1 MSRSQ
6 RPTQPTRPADSPDTA
21 KRTPRRS
28 AVRSRYRPPFPAP
41 ILRLP
46 AGRFRPRHCP
56 NLDCR
61 FYEPHADWR
70 YSRWGVY
77 HAPSCRQPIPR
88 FQCRHCR
95 RTFTA
100 RTFAATYW
108 LHRFDLFTLIAQAAV
123 AGSGVRP
130 IARTFGVSHA
140 TVARHLTRAGR
151 QSLVFHRQMVEK
163 APRSEPVVIDG
174 FETFEYSQYFPCHYN
189 LAVGHESWFLYHFTD
204 SPLRRKG
211 SMTPAQKKRRVE
223 LEARL
228 GRPDPKAVEN
238 GIFELLQVML
248 ATKLPGSG
256 LGAQEDAAAP
266 LPICTFYSDD
276 HPAYGRAVRRLDQTG
291 RGPVPLSL
299 PPGGPATGTEETW
312 SSAARPRLQ
321 HRTTP
326 STAPRTRANDL
337 FPVNLA
343 DLLLRHSGAD
353 HRRETIAYD
362 KRRQG
367 GLERLAIFTVWRNAI
382 KWRRE
387 NHPGETAAMK
397 AGMATRRLRWAE
409 VFACRRFPR
418 EHELPGSWW
427 NYYWRRV
434 KTAALGD
441 RQTENNARFA
451 F

>member
-1 MSRSQ
+1 
-6 RPTQPTRPADSPDTA
+6 
-21 KRTPRRS
+21 
-28 AVRSRYRPPFPAP
+28 
-41 ILRLP
+41 
-46 AGRFRPRHCP
+46 
-56 NLDCR
+56 
-61 FYEPHADWR
+61 
-70 YSRWGVY
+70 
-77 HAPSCRQPIPR
+77 
-88 FQCRHCR
+88 
-95 RTFTA
+95 
-100 RTFAATYW
+100 
-108 LHRFDLFTLIAQAAV
+108 
-123 AGSGVRP
+123 
-130 IARTFGVSHA
+130 
-140 TVARHLTRAGR
+140 
-151 QSLVFHRQMVEK
+151 
-163 APRSEPVVIDG
+163 
-174 FETFEYSQYFPCHYN
+174 
-189 LAVGHESWFLYHFTD
+189 
-204 SPLRRKG
+204 
-211 SMTPAQKKRRVE
+211 MTPVQKKRRVE

-248 ATKLPGSG
+248 ATKPVGSG
-256 LGAQEDAAAP
+256 LGAQEDAAASR
-266 LPICTFYSDD
+266 PIYTFYSDD
-276 HPAYGRAVRRLDQTG
+276 HPAYGRAVRRLDQA
-291 RGPVPLSL
+291 GPIPLSL
-299 PPGGPATGTEETW
+299 PPGEPATGTESTRL
-312 SSAARPRLQ
+312 SAARPRLQ

-337 FPVNLA
+337 FPINLA

-397 AGMATRRLRWAE
+397 AGMATRPLRWAE

-418 EHELPGSWW
+418 EQELPGSWW
-427 NYYWRRV
+427 NNYWRRV